1 MADSF
6 GAAFGLILSRRRA
19 AGKTAQRNHAEKG
32 RAMTREEFCQ
42 TLWAAMVRRY
52 TETPGLMATCLA
64 LQDRHGVDV
73 VLALFL
79 WLADAAGL
87 SPTAAEAAALQDA
100 VQPWRQNV
108 VLPLRGVRNWQKAH
122 ATAEAELAHRE
133 SVKALE
139 LQAERL
145 ELDLLAQVFRTQSGG
160 GQAAARQYLQHLG
173 AAPELTRAF
182 LAG

>member
-6 GAAFGLILSRRRA
+6 GAAFGVILSRRRA
-19 AGKTAQRNHAEKG
+19 AGKTVQCNPAEKG

-52 TETPGLMATCLA
+52 TETPGLMLTCLA
-64 LQDRHGVDV
+64 LQDHHGVDV
-73 VLALFL
+73 VMALFL

-87 SPTAAEAAALQDA
+87 SPTEAEAAALQDA

-145 ELDLLAQVFRTQSGG
+145 ELDLLAQVFRTQGGG

-173 AAPELTRAF
+173 AAPDLIAAF
-182 LAG
+182 LAV